1 MARRSPPP
9 VRRPLDEEERRQES
23 DRFTATLGGFAIALL
38 LALVGLYLLQEL
50 ARISKL
56 EDCLLQGRSN
66 CARIEMWR

>member
-1 MARRSPPP
+1 MAPRPPPP

-23 DRFTATLGGFAIALL
+23 DRFTATLAGFAAALL

-66 CARIEMWR
+66 CARIETWR